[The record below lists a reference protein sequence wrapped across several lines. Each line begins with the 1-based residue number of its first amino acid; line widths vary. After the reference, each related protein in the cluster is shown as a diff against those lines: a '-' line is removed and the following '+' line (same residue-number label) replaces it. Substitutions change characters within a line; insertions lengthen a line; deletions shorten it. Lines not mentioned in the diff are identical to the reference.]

1 VVLPP
6 NPDDGNI
13 QILDGFGMPVAMNC
27 TEVQHCENTLMTSTA
42 FQLVT
47 NDSYAVDQLE
57 FYTPYVETLLISTEN
72 CTDENEFINAVFLS
86 VETMGYFVIDF
97 EYLDF
102 LDENFTQPE
111 PEMDNLEPEVDVPDP
126 EPELLNVPD
135 MILSPETDTMPSP
148 DSMPN
153 PQPNSNM
160 ISCPLPSSNPV
171 SYSDL
176 DMVNETTNSSYWFPI
191 VFTPS
196 FFRVTILSNDADIFY
211 SYSNDTCMPILD
223 YWEDDI
229 LGCPCNGT
237 WNATGQYDN
246 NTNSFMGGRDITPSQ
261 CPPNTCQETFFLNDT
276 QKYANLRLNI
286 SVTDNGT
293 VIRTLE
299 ITRMSICREIGYNYS
314 AEDILYSFRWGQD
327 KPIQS
332 MLNGDIVVQTPS
344 FNGTF
349 DDDDDDMN
357 GSALL
362 PLSMLITIMSTFL
375 SLMLV

>member
-13 QILDGFGMPVAMNC
+13 QILDGFWVPDTMNC
-27 TEVQHCENTLMTSTA
+27 TEVQQCENTLMTSTA

-47 NDSYAVDQLE
+47 NDSYVEDQLE
-57 FYTPYVETLLISTEN
+57 YNTSYVETLLISTEN
-72 CTDENEFINAVFLS
+72 CTDENAFINAVFLS
-86 VETMGYFVIDF
+86 VETIGYFAIDF

-111 PEMDNLEPEVDVPDP
+111 SEMDNPEPESMTNPQSEVDVPNP

-160 ISCPLPSSNPV
+160 ISCPLPSTNPV

-211 SYSNDTCMPILD
+211 SYSNDTCIPILD

-293 VIRTLE
+293 VLRTLE
-299 ITRMSICREIGYNYS
+299 ITKMSICKEIGYAYS
-314 AEDILYSFRWGQD
+314 AEDILYSFR
-327 KPIQS
+327 
-332 MLNGDIVVQTPS
+332 
-344 FNGTF
+344 
-349 DDDDDDMN
+349 
-357 GSALL
+357 
-362 PLSMLITIMSTFL
+362 
-375 SLMLV
+375 